1 MSGFILLENILK
13 IFLDDNQCIFIYEDD
28 SWTIKGLYEDAVAND
43 EDAVWSYENNQDIMR
58 LLIASIS
65 FYDAWFLYIQF
76 VQ

>member
-1 MSGFILLENILK
+1 VSGFILLENILK
-13 IFLDDNQCIFIYEDD
+13 IFLDDNQHMFIYEDD
-28 SWTIKGLYEDAVAND
+28 SWAIKGLYEDAVAND